1 MGNEAAIRFG
11 RRRLIAFALFA
22 SAICA
27 GLLGI
32 FGSASYL
39 FSVAL
44 LLLYGGFISLD
55 SASLTA
61 GSAGSAAPQ
70 RRGATLAV
78 HSMLGYA
85 GGFLGPLVVGWILDL
100 AGGKSSASWALAYLT
115 VAAFTLMA
123 LILFSLMRPQE
134 LTGDRGGQKL

>member
-1 MGNEAAIRFG
+1 
-11 RRRLIAFALFA
+11 
-22 SAICA
+22 
-27 GLLGI
+27 
-32 FGSASYL
+32 
-39 FSVAL
+39 
-44 LLLYGGFISLD
+44 LYGGFISLD

-115 VAAFTLMA
+115 VASFTLMA

-134 LTGDRGGQKL
+134 LTGDRGGQKA